1 MAKEKAKPKVKAE
14 EKAEKTKESGGKVDL
29 ELDLRGLMCPLP
41 MVRVSQNINKVPVGG
56 IIRAVATDPGSLA
69 DIPSWA
75 RTTGNEV
82 LKTERDGK
90 DIIFMVKRI
99 K

>member
-1 MAKEKAKPKVKAE
+1 MTEDI
-14 EKAEKTKESGGKVDL
+14 KVDL
-29 ELDLRGLMCPLP
+29 ELDLKGLLCPLP
-41 MVRVSQNINKVPVGG
+41 MVRVSQNITKVPVGG
-56 IIRAVATDPGSLA
+56 VIRAVATDLGSLA

-82 LKTERDGK
+82 LKTERVGK
-90 DIIFMVKRI
+90 EIIFYVKRI

>member
-1 MAKEKAKPKVKAE
+1 MADEL
-14 EKAEKTKESGGKVDL
+14 KVDL
-29 ELDLRGLMCPLP
+29 DLDLKGLLCPLP
-41 MVRVSQNINKVPVGG
+41 MVRVSQNIGKVPVGG
-56 IIRAVATDPGSLA
+56 IIKATATDPGSVA

-82 LKTERDGK
+82 VKSEKDGK
-90 DIIFMVKRI
+90 NFVFYVKRL

>member
-1 MAKEKAKPKVKAE
+1 M
-14 EKAEKTKESGGKVDL
+14 TDDIKVDL
-29 ELDLRGLMCPLP
+29 ELDLKKLLCPLP
-41 MVRVSQNINKVPVGG
+41 MVRVSQNIRKVPVGG
-56 IIRAVATDPGSLA
+56 VIRAVATDPGSLA

-82 LKTERDGK
+82 IKTERNEGE
-90 DIIFMVKRI
+90 FVFYVKRI

>member
-1 MAKEKAKPKVKAE
+1 MAEDI
-14 EKAEKTKESGGKVDL
+14 KVDL
-29 ELDLRGLMCPLP
+29 ELDLKGLLCPLP
-41 MVRVSQNINKVPVGG
+41 MVRVSQNINKVSIGG

-82 LKTERDGK
+82 IKTERDGK
-90 DIIFMVKRI
+90 SGYYTSGNHYERL
-99 K
+99 

>member
-1 MAKEKAKPKVKAE
+1 MADELKP
-14 EKAEKTKESGGKVDL
+14 DL
-29 ELDLRGLMCPLP
+29 ELDLKGLLCPLP
-41 MVRVSQNINKVPVGG
+41 MVRVSQNITKVAVGG
-56 IIRAVATDPGSLA
+56 IIKATASDPGSMA

-82 LKTERDGK
+82 VKTERDGK
-90 DIIFMVKRI
+90 NFVFYVKRL

>member
-1 MAKEKAKPKVKAE
+1 MEDV
-14 EKAEKTKESGGKVDL
+14 KVDM
-29 ELDLRGLMCPLP
+29 ELDLKGLLCPLP
-41 MVRVSQNINKVPVGG
+41 MVRVSQNINNVPVGG

-75 RTTGNEV
+75 RSTGHEIVKQEQVDNTFV
-82 LKTERDGK
+82 
-90 DIIFMVKRI
+90 FYVKRL

>member
-1 MAKEKAKPKVKAE
+1 MAEDL
-14 EKAEKTKESGGKVDL
+14 KVDL
-29 ELDLRGLMCPLP
+29 ELDLKGLLCPLP
-41 MVRVSQNINKVPVGG
+41 MVRVSQNITKVPVGG
-56 IIRAVATDPGSLA
+56 IIRAVATDLGSLA

-82 LKTERDGK
+82 VKTERVDK
-90 DIIFMVKRI
+90 EIIFYVKRL

>member
-1 MAKEKAKPKVKAE
+1 MSE
-14 EKAEKTKESGGKVDL
+14 EIKVDL
-29 ELDLRGLMCPLP
+29 TLDLKGLLCPLP
-41 MVRVSQNINKVPVGG
+41 MVRVSQNIKNVPVGG
-56 IIRAVATDPGSLA
+56 VIKAIATDPGSLA

-82 LKTERDGK
+82 LKTEKVGSE
-90 DIIFMVKRI
+90 IVFYVKRL

>member
-1 MAKEKAKPKVKAE
+1 MAKEKAKKAKKAE
-14 EKAEKTKESGGKVDL
+14 GKKETTGTKVDM

-41 MVRVSQNINKVPVGG
+41 MVKVSQNINNVPVGG
-56 IIRAVATDPGSLA
+56 VIRAVATDPGSLA

-90 DIIFMVKRI
+90 DIIFLVKRN